1 MQHLCLQFWKVKQ
14 VQGKGIHC
22 WNWENFYHSKIT
34 VLHSIKCTCSFKNV
48 NANIP
53 KIWGFSREKLKI
65 SKEAQD
71 FHMYRD
77 HFCYLSLNFLINIF
91 FVIHD
96 EILSWFLDQFYKRQI
111 ALVSPTIS
119 GHYSQLRFIFCAKHA
134 CISVHLKSIF
144 DSHICIETFEKGFGF
159 FWKRSCNY

>member
-1 MQHLCLQFWKVKQ
+1 MCLQFWKVKQ

-34 VLHSIKCTCSFKNV
+34 VLQSIKYTCSFKNV

-71 FHMYRD
+71 FHVYRV
-77 HFCYLSLNFLINIF
+77 HFCYLSLNFLVNVIF
-91 FVIHD
+91 MIHD
-96 EILSWFLDQFYKRQI
+96 KIFSWFLDQFYKRQI
-111 ALVSPTIS
+111 ALCITDHFRSLLKIKIHIFGKTCLYFSTFQKHFWLPHLYWNIWE
-119 GHYSQLRFIFCAKHA
+119 RFCVF
-134 CISVHLKSIF
+134 LK
-144 DSHICIETFEKGFGF
+144 EMQ
-159 FWKRSCNY
+159 

>member
-1 MQHLCLQFWKVKQ
+1 MCLQFWKVKQ

-48 NANIP
+48 NTNIP

-71 FHMYRD
+71 FHVYRV
-77 HFCYLSLNFLINIF
+77 HFCYLSLNFLVNVIF
-91 FVIHD
+91 MIHD
-96 EILSWFLDQFYKRQI
+96 KIFSWFLDQFYKRQI
-111 ALVSPTIS
+111 ALCITDHFRSLLTIKI
-119 GHYSQLRFIFCAKHA
+119 HIFCKKHA
-134 CISVHLKSIF
+134 CISVHFKNIF
-144 DSHICIETFEKGFGF
+144 DSHICIETFEKGFAF
-159 FWKRSCNY
+159 F